1 MYRASEIEREYK
13 NAYTA
18 YHEFDADEWLQNK
31 IDRISKTVG
40 KLEDRSVS
48 DGNVSMKE
56 HLKDILYDCH
66 RDADVVIEEELAER
80 LSKLEES
87 KKKYDDFDDDFDVKD
102 ISGIGDSKET
112 ELWNKFENRF
122 EIAKASVEDVST
134 VSGISADM
142 AEELIELAQGDS
154 EW

>member
-1 MYRASEIEREYK
+1 MLKGY
-13 NAYTA
+13 
-18 YHEFDADEWLQNK
+18 Q
-31 IDRISKTVG
+31 ISRN
-40 KLEDRSVS
+40 L
-48 DGNVSMKE
+48 
-56 HLKDILYDCH
+56 
-66 RDADVVIEEELAER
+66 
-80 LSKLEES
+80 

-112 ELWNKFENRF
+112 EIWNKFENRF